1 MPLMHKHVAILVVS
15 ICCALIT
22 STLVTA
28 VEDED
33 KHAAPADDDDD
44 DKLMK
49 MNTTTTIC
57 HTGFLIDM
65 ACWDMPGHIAID
77 GAPLETEPEK
87 HTVHCMR
94 DIPVCRQN
102 GFAVLKPSTTNSTY
116 EIAYSFDS
124 AGNERS
130 LELVDTSKKVDNYT
144 VTVCGTAFDMGSAVF
159 FDDAPILNITNM
171 TEVS

>member
-44 DKLMK
+44 KLMM

-65 ACWDMPGHIAID
+65 FCWERPGHVAID

-94 DIPVCRQN
+94 DIPICRQN
-102 GFAVLKPSTTNSTY
+102 GFAILKPSTTNTTY
-116 EIAYSFDS
+116 EIAYTFDS

-130 LELVDTSKKVDNYT
+130 LELVDATKKVDNYT
-144 VTVCGTAFDMGSAVF
+144 VTVCGTAFDMGAAF

>member
-33 KHAAPADDDDD
+33 KHAAPTDDADDDT
-44 DKLMK
+44 LM
-49 MNTTTTIC
+49 MNNMTTTIC
-57 HTGFLIDM
+57 HTGFLIDL
-65 ACWDMPGHIAID
+65 ACWARPNHVGFD

-87 HTVHCMR
+87 HKVYCMR
-94 DIPVCRQN
+94 DIPICRQN
-102 GFAVLKPSTTNSTY
+102 GFAILKPSTTNTTY
-116 EIAYSFDS
+116 EIAYTFDS

-130 LELVDTSKKVDNYT
+130 LELVDATKKVDNYT
-144 VTVCGTAFDMGSAVF
+144 VTVCGTAFDMGAAVF